1 MTDRTKET
9 TTLAPGLTVGRVAH
23 GLWQIADM
31 ERDGAP
37 IDPDHGAQAMACYA
51 ARGFDA
57 FDMADHY
64 GSAEIVAGTFR
75 RSHDPDER
83 VKLFTKWC
91 PSPTFMDAA
100 TIREGVGR
108 SLERMGVTRI
118 DLMQFH
124 WWRYAHPAYLDCL
137 AEMATMRDEGMIGA
151 LGLTNV
157 DTDHLALILA
167 ENIPIATNQVSFSLL
182 DRRAAGRLSALC
194 LEKDVKLLAYG
205 TLAGG
210 FLSERWLGAPEPVD
224 IPDWS
229 KMKYKRFIDQAGGWA
244 PFQALLTALKHVAE
258 RHGATIP
265 LVATRWVLDHPAVG
279 CAIVGA
285 RLGERDHGDDTAR
298 LFGLR
303 LTEADHREITA
314 ATEALEDI
322 PGDCGDEYRK
332 PPFLTASGDLSHH
345 LDSLPPVFPVSRDA
359 RGRQRVDT
367 GSEWESV
374 AGFSR
379 ALRVGDRILVS
390 GTTATHPDPKAGGR
404 PVAPGDPA
412 VQTTYILDRIEA
424 AITALGGRMEDVVRT
439 RIFLADADMWEPVSR
454 AHGRAFGETR
464 PANTLVEVG
473 RLVGDYLV
481 EIEAEAIID

>member
-1 MTDRTKET
+1 MTKTRMET
-9 TTLAPGLTVGRVAH
+9 VDLAPGLTVGRIAH

-31 ERDGAP
+31 ERGGEP
-37 IDPDHGAQAMACYA
+37 IDPVAGAAAMARYA
-51 ARGFDA
+51 DQGFDA

-64 GSAEIVAGTFR
+64 GSAEIVAGGFR
-75 RSHDPDER
+75 RAHDPAGR

-91 PSPTFMDAA
+91 PSPDFLDPAA
-100 TIREGVGR
+100 IRAGVRR
-108 SLERMGVTRI
+108 SHERMGLERI

-137 AEMATMRDEGMIGA
+137 AEMAAMVKEGSIGA

-167 ENIPIATNQVSFSLL
+167 EGIPISTNQVSFSLI

-210 FLSERWLGAPEPVD
+210 FLSDRWLGAPEPTD
-224 IPDWS
+224 IGDWS
-229 KMKYKRFIDQAGGWA
+229 KMKYKRFIDQAGGWE
-244 PFQALLTALKHVAE
+244 PFQRLLATLRSVAD
-258 RHGATIP
+258 RHGVGIS

-285 RLGERDHGDDTAR
+285 RLGERDHGDETAG
-298 LFGLR
+298 LFDLR
-303 LTEADHREITA
+303 LTEADHRDIEVA
-314 ATEALEDI
+314 AADLRAI

-345 LDSLPPVFPVSRDA
+345 LDGMPPVFPVSTDGA
-359 RGRQRVDT
+359 GRRRVDT
-367 GSEWESV
+367 GSEWEAA

-379 ALRVGDRILVS
+379 AIRVGDSVLVS
-390 GTTATHPDPKAGGR
+390 GTTATHPEPETGGR

-412 VQTTYILDRIEA
+412 SQTVYILDRIEA

-439 RIFLADADMWEPVSR
+439 RIYLADADMWEPVSHV
-454 AHGRAFGETR
+454 HGRVFGDTR

-481 EIEAEAIID
+481 EIEAEAVIA

>member
-1 MTDRTKET
+1 MRET
-9 TTLAPGLTVGRVAH
+9 VSLAPGLTVGRITH

-31 ERDGAP
+31 ERDGGP
-37 IDPDHGAQAMACYA
+37 IDPERGAQSMARYA

-75 RSHDPDER
+75 RSHDPEGR

-91 PSPTFMDAA
+91 PAPDFMDAA
-100 TIREGVGR
+100 AIRAGVGR
-108 SLERMGVTRI
+108 GLERLGVERI

-137 AEMATMRDEGMIGA
+137 REMAAMRDEGMIGA

-167 ENIPIATNQVSFSLL
+167 EGIPIATNQVSFSLL

-210 FLSERWLGAPEPVD
+210 FLSERWLGAPEPSD

-229 KMKYKRFIDQAGGWA
+229 KMKYKRFIDQAGGWG
-244 PFQALLTALKHVAE
+244 PFQALLATLKRVAD

-279 CAIVGA
+279 CSIVGA

-298 LFGLR
+298 LFDLR
-303 LTEADHREITA
+303 LTETDHREIAETTGA
-314 ATEALEDI
+314 KGGLNDI

-345 LDSLPPVFPVSRDA
+345 LDSLPPVFPVSVDA
-359 RGRQRVDT
+359 RGRRRVDT
-367 GSEWESV
+367 GSEWEV
-374 AGFSR
+374 AAGFAR
-379 ALRVGDRILVS
+379 ALRVGDRIMVS
-390 GTTATHPDPKAGGR
+390 GTTATHPDPVSGGR

-412 VQTTYILDRIEA
+412 SQTIYILDRIEA
-424 AITALGGRMEDVVRT
+424 AISALGGRMEDVTRT
-439 RIFLADADMWEPVSR
+439 RIYLADADMWEPVSR
-454 AHGRAFGETR
+454 AHGRVFGETR

-481 EIEAEAIID
+481 EIEAEAIIG